1 MTVKRLTIPD
11 AKQTEGAQPQ
21 DKKSTYL
28 KLIAKQQ
35 MRLGE
40 ESPLSN
46 IKKRQAR
53 QGRSSQQQEVPSI
66 RSSTYEYDYSTL
78 QRVTPSYV

>member
-1 MTVKRLTIPD
+1 MTVKRLTIPV

-28 KLIAKQQ
+28 RLIAKQQ

-40 ESPLSN
+40 DSPLSN
-46 IKKRQAR
+46 IKTTSKTRAQQPATR
-53 QGRSSQQQEVPSI
+53 RSFDPI
-66 RSSTYEYDYSTL
+66 EY
-78 QRVTPSYV
+78 V

>member
-28 KLIAKQQ
+28 RLIAKQQ
-35 MRLGE
+35 LRLGE
-40 ESPLSN
+40 DSPMSN
-46 IKKRQAR
+46 IKKNQAR
-53 QGRSSQQQEVPSI
+53 QGRSSKQQKVPSI
-66 RSSTYEYDYSTL
+66 RSSTNEYDYSTL
-78 QRVTPSYV
+78 KRVTPS

>member
-28 KLIAKQQ
+28 RLIAKQQ
-35 MRLGE
+35 MRLE
-40 ESPLSN
+40 DSPLSN

-53 QGRSSQQQEVPSI
+53 QGRSSQQQEVPLI

-78 QRVTPSYV
+78 KRVTPS